1 MGCGA
6 SKDNSIDK
14 QIVEMAKSKPI
25 TIMLLGSGESGKST
39 IAKQL
44 KILFGGGFT
53 QNECSSYKTSIC
65 TNVVTCMRTLIEQAG
80 ILNHPLTY
88 KPTSKEFTTED
99 PVALPFSPELVGDVE
114 ALWADAGIQ
123 ATFEESSK
131 FQIPDCAK
139 YLFENVKRIATDDY
153 IPTEEDLIHNRTK
166 TTGIHEYD
174 FTVKDIPFHLI
185 DVGGQR
191 SERKKWVSFFSD
203 VDCAIFVT
211 SLAEYDMKLYEDGNT
226 SRLTE
231 SVAVFKDIMTNEF
244 LKNAVKLIFLNKM
257 DLFEEKLTKTALNV
271 IFPDYTGG
279 DNSVMGAQYIQQLF
293 TGKLQ
298 AEEMVVSGAETGN
311 IEGAVSE
318 KVYTN
323 LTNATDGSNIK
334 RVFMLAVDVI
344 MKNMAANG
352 KMRPQ
357 K

>member
-1 MGCGA
+1 SNA
-6 SKDNSIDK
+6 
-14 QIVEMAKSKPI
+14 KPI
-25 TIMLLGSGESGKST
+25 TVMLLGSGESGKST

-44 KILFGGGFT
+44 KILFGGGFPEQERAT
-53 QNECSSYKTSIC
+53 HKSSIC
-65 TNVVTCMRTLIEQAG
+65 SNVVTCMRTLIEQSA
-80 ILNHPLTY
+80 ILNHPMKY
-88 KPTSKEFTTED
+88 QPKSKEFTTED
-99 PVALPFSPELVGDVE
+99 PVTLPFSPELVGDVE
-114 ALWADAGIQ
+114 ALWADEGIQ
-123 ATFEESSK
+123 ATYEESAK
-131 FQIPDCAK
+131 FQLPDCAK
-139 YLFENVKRIATDDY
+139 YLFENVKRIAMEDY
-153 IPTEEDLIHNRTK
+153 VPTEEDLIHNRTK

-174 FTVKDIPFHLI
+174 FVVKDIPFHLI

-231 SVAVFKDIMTNEF
+231 SIAVFKDIMTNEF
-244 LKNAVKLIFLNKM
+244 LKGAVKLIFLNKM
-257 DLFEEKLTKTALNV
+257 DLFEEKLTKVPLNT
-271 IFPDYTGG
+271 IFPEYTGG
-279 DNSVMGAQYIQQLF
+279 DNAVMGAQYIQQLF

-298 AEEMVVSGAETGN
+298 TEEMNISGADGTAN
-311 IEGAVSE
+311 IEGAVNE

-323 LTNATDGSNIK
+323 PTNATDGSNIK

-352 KMRPQ
+352 KMRPT

>member
-1 MGCGA
+1 MGCGQ

-14 QIVEMAKSKPI
+14 QIVEMAKQKPI
-25 TIMLLGSGESGKST
+25 TVMLLGSGESGKST

-53 QNECSSYKTSIC
+53 EQERASYKMSIC
-65 TNVVTCMRTLIEQAG
+65 TNVVTCMRTLIEQSS
-80 ILNHPLTY
+80 ILNHPMKY
-88 KPTSKEFTTED
+88 EPKSPEFTTED
-99 PVALPFSPELVGDVE
+99 PVNLPFSEHLVEDVE
-114 ALWADAGIQ
+114 NLWNDEGIQ
-123 ATFEESSK
+123 ATFQEASK

-139 YLFENVKRIATDDY
+139 YLFENVKRIASEDY
-153 IPTEEDLIHNRTK
+153 LPTEEDLVHNRTK

-174 FTVKDIPFHLI
+174 FVVKDIPFHLI

-231 SVAVFKDIMTNEF
+231 SIAVFKDIMTNEF

-257 DLFEEKLTKTALNV
+257 DLFEEKLAKNPLNS
-271 IFPDYTGG
+271 IFPDYNGG
-279 DNSVMGAQYIQQLF
+279 DNAVVGAQYIQQLF

-298 AEEMVVSGAETGN
+298 TAEMNISGQDSGDVQ
-311 IEGAVSE
+311 GAVSE

-323 LTNATDGSNIK
+323 PTNATDGSNIK

-344 MKNMAANG
+344 LKNMAANG
-352 KMRPQ
+352 KMRPGN
-357 K
+357 